1 MSKAAELAKFIA
13 DGTLGSD
20 VTNIKHSGG
29 TNALTIDSSGRV
41 LTPARPHFQA
51 RGNNEA
57 YVQTNPVPFPTAEI
71 NVGSCYSTSTYKFT
85 APIAGVY
92 FFYASV
98 YHKNTA
104 GEYSNIQFS
113 KNDATD
119 YEGMIGGTYNN
130 DSGAIYSTP
139 PTIVILSLSAS
150 DTIKVAFHNSTGDY
164 WNGEDESIF
173 GGFLLG

>member
-1 MSKAAELAKFIA
+1 MSNL
-13 DGTLGSD
+13 L
-20 VTNIKHSGG
+20 VQNIKH
-29 TNALTIDSSGRV
+29 TNNTTAMTVDSAGRI
-41 LTPARPHFQA
+41 LTPTRPAFQA

-57 YVQTNPVPFPTAEI
+57 YVQTNPVPFPTVEI
-71 NVGSCYSTSTYKFT
+71 NVGSCYDNSTYKFT

-92 FFYASV
+92 YFYASV

-104 GEYSNIQFS
+104 GEYGNIQFS

-130 DSGAIYSTP
+130 DSGSIYSTP
-139 PTIVILSLSAS
+139 PTIILLNLSAN

-173 GGFLLG
+173 GGFLIG